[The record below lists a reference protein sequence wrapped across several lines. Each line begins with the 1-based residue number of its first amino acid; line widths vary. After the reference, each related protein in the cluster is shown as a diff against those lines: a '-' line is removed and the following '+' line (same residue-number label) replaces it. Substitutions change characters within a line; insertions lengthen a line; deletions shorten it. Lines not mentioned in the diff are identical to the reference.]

1 MLPEI
6 QVGEGF
12 KSVDFSHNLGVFS
25 PHLNKIKM
33 KSCNCGLGIYA
44 FLLNSYSNLA
54 VILYIYIHILR
65 FYLSWILFHI
75 LFGNQCL
82 VVTTVHTS

>member
-12 KSVDFSHNLGVFS
+12 KSGLFTYLGSVLL

-33 KSCNCGLGIYA
+33 MSCNCGLGIYA

-54 VILYIYIHILR
+54 VILYI
-65 FYLSWILFHI
+65 S
-75 LFGNQCL
+75 
-82 VVTTVHTS
+82 